1 VARKKKKRSSFK
13 SFLKIFIWLCVAFAT
28 TYFAVNFFLVKPHI
42 FYPGFEI
49 DIPTGYKI
57 HGIDV
62 SRYQEVINWEEVKE
76 MEVKDIKIGFAF
88 IKATEGRFLVD
99 ARFRLNWLNAGKQNI
114 PRGAYHFF
122 IPGKNPERQAK
133 NFMEI
138 VSLRTGDL
146 PPVLDVEI
154 TRNLSVKQMQN
165 EVQTWLDMVEAEYGT
180 KPIIYTNISFY
191 EKYFK
196 GKFDDYPLWIA
207 HYLQPDKPRTDQDW
221 IIWQHSETGRVN
233 GIKSKVDFN
242 VFSGDSADFK
252 QLLLR

>member
-1 VARKKKKRSSFK
+1 
-13 SFLKIFIWLCVAFAT
+13 
-28 TYFAVNFFLVKPHI
+28 
-42 FYPGFEI
+42 
-49 DIPTGYKI
+49 
-57 HGIDV
+57 
-62 SRYQEVINWEEVKE
+62 
-76 MEVKDIKIGFAF
+76 
-88 IKATEGRFLVD
+88 
-99 ARFRLNWLNAGKQNI
+99 
-114 PRGAYHFF
+114 
-122 IPGKNPERQAK
+122 
-133 NFMEI
+133 
-138 VSLRTGDL
+138 
-146 PPVLDVEI
+146 
-154 TRNLSVKQMQN
+154 MQN